1 MDPSRTEQAR
11 VERIRED
18 LSALRRDHDAEA
30 AGPAPRRRWI
40 APLLVLGVLIA
51 GYLLYRTLAGRV
63 ARVEIVPAQ
72 AMETRGRTTLPVL
85 SGSGYLVPAQEKIA
99 IGARVAGRIEK
110 YLVEEGQRVRK
121 GDALVQIED
130 GPYRSTVEERTAA
143 LTSARAQL
151 AFAESE
157 LVRGRRLYQAQILPR
172 DSFERRE
179 SEARV
184 ARAQV
189 QQLEAALQRTK
200 VDLEDTIVRAPTDGI
215 VLERTKRPGEVAVP
229 GGFAGSG
236 DLLSLADLSEIRA
249 ELDVNEADLA
259 QIRLGQHAEV
269 TPDAFPEAR
278 YAAQVVELAPQ
289 INREKGT
296 RKVEVRLRDPD
307 ARLLPDMSAR
317 VTFLAE
323 VPAVKGGG
331 ILIPAAALRRE
342 AAGDGAFV
350 WIVERDHALKRPVE
364 VGMIAG
370 DRVLIRSGLRAGEP
384 VIVGAPPGRNGQRV
398 EVAP

>member
-11 VERIRED
+11 AEGIRED
-18 LSALRRDHDAEA
+18 LSALRRDRDAEA
-30 AGPAPRRRWI
+30 AGPAGSRRWI
-40 APLLVLGVLIA
+40 APVLVLGVLLA
-51 GYLLYRTLAGRV
+51 GYVLYRTLAGEV

-72 AMETRGRTTLPVL
+72 AMETGGRTALPVL

-110 YLVEEGQRVRK
+110 YFVDEGQRVRK

-143 LTSARAQL
+143 LASARAQR

-157 LVRGRRLYQAQILPR
+157 LVRAGRLYQARILPR
-172 DSFERRE
+172 DAYERRE

-189 QQLEAALQRTK
+189 EQLEAALARAGI
-200 VDLEDTIVRAPTDGI
+200 DLRDTIVRAPTDGI
-215 VLERTKRPGEVAVP
+215 VLERTKRQGEVAVP

-259 QIRLGQHAEV
+259 QIRLGQRAEV

-278 YAAQVVELAPQ
+278 YEASVVELAPQ

-296 RKVEVRLRDPD
+296 RKVQVRLRDPD

-323 VPAVKGGG
+323 APAMKGGG
-331 ILIPAAALRRE
+331 ILIPSAALRRE
-342 AAGDGAFV
+342 TAGGGAFV
-350 WIVERDHALKRPVE
+350 WIVERDRALKRPVQ

-370 DRVLIRSGLRAGEP
+370 DRVLIRSGLRAGEA
-384 VIVGAPPGRNGQRV
+384 VIVGAPPERDGQRV